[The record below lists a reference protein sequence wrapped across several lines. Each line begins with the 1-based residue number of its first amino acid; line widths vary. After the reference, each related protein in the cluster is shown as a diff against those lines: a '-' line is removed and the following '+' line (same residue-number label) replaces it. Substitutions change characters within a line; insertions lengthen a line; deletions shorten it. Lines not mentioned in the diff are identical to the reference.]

1 MVRPLRHWADSV
13 LPAGT
18 DYDAIPSPGHGASPR
33 PFRRSLRPHLL
44 FFSHPVSI
52 WCAGTRLSLRHPCS
66 PPLPAA
72 LPRRLAVTTSNDRL
86 IHPALVPA
94 RRYESRSSPERPPH
108 LRFPRPFLGAR
119 SHRLR
124 RSAPPPRPGS
134 CQALRGPLPLSSG
147 LPTPPRLCN
156 SLVPPWS
163 PPPSPPR
170 RSRPRTRSCPRR
182 PLIGVVPRPT
192 STSSPR
198 AMAPS
203 SRPRR
208 ATSPRLSPRLCLLW
222 RLLALLCLLWCLL
235 ARLPSLSHTPAARG
249 ASHPHRFG
257 PL

>member
-1 MVRPLRHWADSV
+1 MFSSASRGPSSAFGSHHLQRP
-13 LPAGT
+13 
-18 DYDAIPSPGHGASPR
+18 
-33 PFRRSLRPHLL
+33 L

-52 WCAGTRLSLRHPCS
+52 WCVGTRLSLRHPLS

-72 LPRRLAVTTSNDRL
+72 LSRRLAVTTSNDRL

-124 RSAPPPRPGS
+124 RSAPPPRPG
-134 CQALRGPLPLSSG
+134 
-147 LPTPPRLCN
+147 
-156 SLVPPWS
+156 
-163 PPPSPPR
+163 
-170 RSRPRTRSCPRR
+170 SRPRTRSCPRR

-249 ASHPHRFG
+249 ASRPHGFG